1 MDLKKKNTDVDE
13 IKEKLKK
20 YYKLYV
26 SINYFIRN
34 ISSNYL
40 FSKKRFVQTVK
51 QVCVSP
57 NARNVGRLVTS

>member
-26 SINYFIRN
+26 SLNYMNDFIRN
-34 ISSNYL
+34 ITY
-40 FSKKRFVQTVK
+40 
-51 QVCVSP
+51 
-57 NARNVGRLVTS
+57 VT